1 MDKILE
7 ISDLQCGYASDF
19 GIHIEK
25 VQLNRGDFYGIIGP
39 NGAGKTT
46 LFRGITGELVPQ
58 KGNIS
63 FMGEDLFRMKRDVRA
78 QHMAIV
84 NQNVGTP
91 MITVEDYVLLGR
103 LPYRHSLSFWE
114 SSEDHA
120 IADHYMQL
128 TDTYR
133 FKDKMMNE
141 LSGGEQQL
149 AAIARALTQQPDL
162 LLLDEPT
169 SHLDISHSIAIL
181 NLLQDL
187 NKQQQLTI
195 MMVIHDL
202 NMAGEYCEDLLMM
215 KDGKVFTSGKPDD
228 VLTYQNIEKVHNAV
242 VITQNNPLSGRP
254 AVFPVSQRMMKTHKE
269 SL

>member
-1 MDKILE
+1 MDNILE
-7 ISDLQCGYASDF
+7 IRDLICAYASNF
-19 GIHIEK
+19 SIHIEN

-46 LFRGITGELVPQ
+46 LFRGITGELAPQ
-58 KGNIS
+58 QGEIL
-63 FMGEDLFRMKRDVRA
+63 FMGEDLQHMNRSKRA
-78 QHMAIV
+78 KHMAIV

-91 MITVEDYVLLGR
+91 LITVTDYVLLGR
-103 LPYRHSLSFWE
+103 LPYRSTLSFWE
-114 SSEDHA
+114 NAEDIK
-120 IADHYMQL
+120 IAEHYMKL

-133 FKDKMMNE
+133 FKHKMMSE

-149 AAIARALTQQPDL
+149 AAIARALTQEPDL

-187 NKQQQLTI
+187 NQKEKLTI

-215 KDGKVFTSGKPDD
+215 KGGEIFTSGKPEH
-228 VLTYQNIEKVHNAV
+228 VLTYQNIEQVHDAV
-242 VITQNNPLSGRP
+242 VITQKNPISGRP
-254 AVFPVSQRMMKTHKE
+254 TVFPVSQRMMNTHIK